1 MTARVATRAMRVLLA
16 AMLSAAPLQAQVEG
30 SLFERLNLDRLRLTA
45 LGGGIG
51 PVRLTRLEATTAY
64 SLFSDY
70 GEIAPRWRVVFGA
83 TYWKSEYKRKYLEE
97 FADSI
102 ENSVDPDSATL
113 TIGRVTMSDI
123 ALSADLRWA
132 PFRGSTAL
140 RPYVGGSAAA
150 HVLNAEGRPISGTFV
165 ESALDNITAGI
176 GGVAG
181 VDLLIFDRLLIGAQA
196 RYDLLTGAR
205 FASARVLVGYL
216 FAAPQRQDRPQ

>member
-1 MTARVATRAMRVLLA
+1 MTGRIAAAAAMLLA
-16 AMLSAAPLQAQVEG
+16 AAALSASPLHAQVEG

-51 PVRLTRLEATTAY
+51 PVRPTRLEPTTAY
-64 SLFSDY
+64 TLFADY
-70 GEIAPRWRVVFGA
+70 GEVVSGWRVVFGA

-102 ENSVDPDSATL
+102 ENSTDPDSAVL
-113 TIGRVTMSDI
+113 DIGRVTMSDI
-123 ALSADLRWA
+123 ALSADLRWT
-132 PFRGSTAL
+132 PFRGGAAV
-140 RPYVGGSAAA
+140 RPYLGGSAVA
-150 HVLNAEGRPISGTFV
+150 HVLNAEGRPIGGTFV

-181 VDLLIFDRLLIGAQA
+181 VDLLIFDRLLVGGQA

-216 FAAPQRQDRPQ
+216 FTPPRRQERPQ